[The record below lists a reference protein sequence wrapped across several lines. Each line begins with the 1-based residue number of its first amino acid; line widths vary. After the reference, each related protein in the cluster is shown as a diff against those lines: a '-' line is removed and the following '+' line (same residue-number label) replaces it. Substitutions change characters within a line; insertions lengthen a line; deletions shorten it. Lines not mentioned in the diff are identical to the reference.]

1 MQRVNAALTTFDNTR
16 QYTTRVKPM
25 PNTDPRIL
33 RPLLVNSSGVAN
45 AVQELKPKVSSTAE
59 MWRLL
64 TERFVVDL
72 DAVASLLPSDE
83 PETFWL
89 PARA

>member
-1 MQRVNAALTTFDNTR
+1 MSYV
-16 QYTTRVKPM
+16 
-25 PNTDPRIL
+25 DPRIV
-33 RPLLVNSSGVAN
+33 RPILLNTSGVAN
-45 AVQELKPKVSSTAE
+45 AVNELRQQKASSTAE

-72 DAVASLLPSDE
+72 DAAASLLPSVE
-83 PETFWL
+83 PETQWL

>member
-1 MQRVNAALTTFDNTR
+1 
-16 QYTTRVKPM
+16 M
-25 PNTDPRIL
+25 PNVDPRVL
-33 RPLLVNSSGVAN
+33 RPVLVNTTGVAS
-45 AVQELKPKVSSTAE
+45 AMSELRQKAGSTAE

-72 DAVASLLPSDE
+72 DAVATLLPSEE
-83 PETFWL
+83 PETQWL

>member
-1 MQRVNAALTTFDNTR
+1 
-16 QYTTRVKPM
+16 M
-25 PNTDPRIL
+25 PNVDPRVR
-33 RPLLVNSSGVAN
+33 RPVLVNTTGVAS
-45 AVQELKPKVSSTAE
+45 AMSELRQKAGSTAE

-72 DAVASLLPSDE
+72 DAVATLLPSEE
-83 PETFWL
+83 PETQWL

>member
-1 MQRVNAALTTFDNTR
+1 
-16 QYTTRVKPM
+16 M
-25 PNTDPRIL
+25 PNVDPRVR
-33 RPLLVNSSGVAN
+33 RPVLVNTTGVAS
-45 AVQELKPKVSSTAE
+45 AMSELRQKAGSTAE

-72 DAVASLLPSDE
+72 DAVATLLPSEE
-83 PETFWL
+83 PETRWL

>member
-1 MQRVNAALTTFDNTR
+1 
-16 QYTTRVKPM
+16 M
-25 PNTDPRIL
+25 PHVDPRVL
-33 RPLLVNSSGVAN
+33 RPVLTNTTGVAS
-45 AVQELKPKVSSTAE
+45 AVSEVRQKAGSTAE

-72 DAVASLLPSDE
+72 DAVAAPVPTEE
-83 PETFWL
+83 PETRWL

>member
-1 MQRVNAALTTFDNTR
+1 
-16 QYTTRVKPM
+16 M
-25 PNTDPRIL
+25 PSTDPRIL
-33 RPLLVNSSGVAN
+33 RPVLVNTFGVAR
-45 AVQELKPKVSSTAE
+45 AMDELRQKANSTGE

-72 DAVASLLPSDE
+72 DAVATLLPSEE

>member
-1 MQRVNAALTTFDNTR
+1 MRPSKTGLIV
-16 QYTTRVKPM
+16 M
-25 PNTDPRIL
+25 PNVDPRVV
-33 RPLLVNSSGVAN
+33 RPVLLNTSGVAS
-45 AVQELKPKVSSTAE
+45 AMKELRQQKASSTAE

-72 DAVASLLPSDE
+72 DAAASLLPSVE
-83 PETFWL
+83 PETQWL

>member
-1 MQRVNAALTTFDNTR
+1 MRPSKTGLAV
-16 QYTTRVKPM
+16 M
-25 PNTDPRIL
+25 PNVDPRVV
-33 RPLLVNSSGVAN
+33 RPVLLNTSGVAS
-45 AVQELKPKVSSTAE
+45 AMKELRQQKASSTAE

-72 DAVASLLPSDE
+72 DAAASLLPSVE
-83 PETFWL
+83 PETQWL

>member
-1 MQRVNAALTTFDNTR
+1 
-16 QYTTRVKPM
+16 M
-25 PNTDPRIL
+25 PNVDPRVR
-33 RPLLVNSSGVAN
+33 RPFLVNTTGVAS
-45 AVQELKPKVSSTAE
+45 AMSELRQKAGSTAE

-72 DAVASLLPSDE
+72 DAVATLLPSEE
-83 PETFWL
+83 PETQWL

>member
-1 MQRVNAALTTFDNTR
+1 MPTEAGL
-16 QYTTRVKPM
+16 KPM
-25 PNTDPRIL
+25 PNVDPRVL
-33 RPLLVNSSGVAN
+33 RPVLVNTTGVAS
-45 AVQELKPKVSSTAE
+45 AVNELRQKAGSTAE

-72 DAVASLLPSDE
+72 DAAATLLPTEE
-83 PETFWL
+83 PETRWL

>member
-1 MQRVNAALTTFDNTR
+1 MRARWD
-16 QYTTRVKPM
+16 
-25 PNTDPRIL
+25 
-33 RPLLVNSSGVAN
+33 S
-45 AVQELKPKVSSTAE
+45 VSSTAE

>member
-1 MQRVNAALTTFDNTR
+1 
-16 QYTTRVKPM
+16 M
-25 PNTDPRIL
+25 PNIDPRIL
-33 RPLLVNSSGVAN
+33 RPVLTNTSGVAT
-45 AVQELKPKVSSTAE
+45 ALTELKQKAGSTAE

-72 DAVASLLPSDE
+72 DAVASLLPSEE

>member
-1 MQRVNAALTTFDNTR
+1 
-16 QYTTRVKPM
+16 M
-25 PNTDPRIL
+25 PNTDPRVVK
-33 RPLLVNSSGVAN
+33 PVLVNPTGVAH
-45 AVQELKPKVSSTAE
+45 ALGELKQKAGTTAE

-72 DAVASLLPSDE
+72 DAVATLLPSEE
-83 PETFWL
+83 PETVWL

>member
-1 MQRVNAALTTFDNTR
+1 
-16 QYTTRVKPM
+16 M
-25 PNTDPRIL
+25 PNIDPRIL
-33 RPLLVNSSGVAN
+33 RPVLTNASGVAT
-45 AVQELKPKVSSTAE
+45 ALTELKQKAGSTAE

-72 DAVASLLPSDE
+72 DAVATLLPSEE
-83 PETFWL
+83 PETMWL

>member
-1 MQRVNAALTTFDNTR
+1 
-16 QYTTRVKPM
+16 M
-25 PNTDPRIL
+25 PNVDPRVR
-33 RPLLVNSSGVAN
+33 RPVLVNTTGVAS
-45 AVQELKPKVSSTAE
+45 AMSELRQKAGSTAE

-72 DAVASLLPSDE
+72 DAVAILLPSEE
-83 PETFWL
+83 PETQWL

>member
-1 MQRVNAALTTFDNTR
+1 
-16 QYTTRVKPM
+16 M
-25 PNTDPRIL
+25 PNVDPRVL
-33 RPLLVNSSGVAN
+33 RPVLVNTSGVAS
-45 AVQELKPKVSSTAE
+45 AMSELRQKAGSTAE

-72 DAVASLLPSDE
+72 DAVATLLPSEE
-83 PETFWL
+83 PETQWL

>member
-1 MQRVNAALTTFDNTR
+1 
-16 QYTTRVKPM
+16 M
-25 PNTDPRIL
+25 PNVDPRVL
-33 RPLLVNSSGVAN
+33 RPVLVNTSGVAN
-45 AVQELKPKVSSTAE
+45 AVSELRQKAGSTAE

-72 DAVASLLPSDE
+72 DAVATLLPSEE
-83 PETFWL
+83 PETQWL

>member
-1 MQRVNAALTTFDNTR
+1 
-16 QYTTRVKPM
+16 M
-25 PNTDPRIL
+25 PNIDPRIL
-33 RPLLVNSSGVAN
+33 RPVLTNTSGVAT
-45 AVQELKPKVSSTAE
+45 ALTELKQKAVSTAE

-72 DAVASLLPSDE
+72 DAVASLLPSEE

>member
-1 MQRVNAALTTFDNTR
+1 
-16 QYTTRVKPM
+16 M

-33 RPLLVNSSGVAN
+33 RPLLVNPHGVAD
-45 AVQELKPKVSSTAE
+45 AVKELKPKASSTAE
-59 MWRLL
+59 MWRML

-89 PARA
+89 PARV